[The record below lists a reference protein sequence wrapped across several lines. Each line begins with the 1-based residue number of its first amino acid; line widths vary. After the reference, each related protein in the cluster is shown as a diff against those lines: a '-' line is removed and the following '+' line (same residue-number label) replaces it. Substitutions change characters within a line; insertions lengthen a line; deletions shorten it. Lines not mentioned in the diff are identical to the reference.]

1 MEQVEPLSGFVN
13 RFRLEPERLTDEGCY
28 IVEMRNLEEDP
39 DCSVARARVEP
50 CVRTKLHC
58 LRGTVE
64 RYVILEGIGEVE
76 IGEEPPVSVSPF
88 DVVNIPTGVP
98 QRIRNIGSKDLIF
111 LCVRT
116 PRFRPDA
123 YEKLED

>member
-1 MEQVEPLSGFVN
+1 MESIHQFK
-13 RFRLEPERLTDEGCY
+13 PESELLTDEGCY
-28 IVEMRNLEEDP
+28 VAELRNVEADP
-39 DCSVARARVEP
+39 NCSIARARVQP
-50 CVRTKLHC
+50 GVRTKLHC

-76 IGEEPPVSVSPF
+76 IGEGPPVSVSPF
-88 DVVNIPTGVP
+88 DVVNIPTGTP

-111 LCVRT
+111 LCVCT

-123 YEKLED
+123 YKKLQG